1 LAYLAVTSTFS
12 SSTPYDKPEMIDAG
26 GGGVNRP
33 SSGFGVGTA
42 TRTVLEAF
50 LAISVSS
57 SVLYHSFYFFVIQ
70 DN

>member
-1 LAYLAVTSTFS
+1 
-12 SSTPYDKPEMIDAG
+12 MIDAG